1 MTDKIIIGYSITF
14 AFMEMEMNV
23 LGIMS
28 GTSVDG
34 LDLALTHIQYDGSK
48 TTYQLLAAETIS
60 YDRAWTLRL
69 KQVMSLSGVELVQLN
84 HEYGQLIGRHAAD
97 FLKRHRLECSLIAS
111 HGHTVFH
118 QPEHGI
124 TLQTGSGAD
133 IAAITGINTVCDF
146 RSLDVALGGQGAPLV
161 PIGDELFF
169 SEFDYCLNLGGIA
182 NISCHYNGQRIAFDI
197 CPANMALNL
206 IAEQLGYSFDK
217 DGELASKGMLNKS
230 LLEQLNGLSQD
241 HLPFPR
247 SLGAEW
253 FNQQFL
259 PILKSFDLR
268 PEDKLHTVSHH
279 IAYQISKALIKEAN
293 TSATILVTGGGARNN
308 YLIHLIKHYTGAA
321 IILPDSKII
330 DFKEAI
336 IFALLGFLRYN
347 HQINTLSSVTGSSI
361 NSSGGVIYRII
372 PPKQ

>member
-1 MTDKIIIGYSITF
+1 
-14 AFMEMEMNV
+14 MNV

-34 LDLALTHIQYDGSK
+34 LDLALTHIQFDGSK
-48 TTYQLLAAETIS
+48 IKYQLLAAETIN
-60 YDRAWTLRL
+60 YDREWTLRL
-69 KQVMSLSGVELVQLN
+69 KQAMSLSGVELVHLN
-84 HEYGQLIGRHAAD
+84 HEYGQLIGHQAAD
-97 FLKRHRLECSLIAS
+97 FLKRHRLDCNLIAS

-133 IAAITGINTVCDF
+133 IAAITGITTVCDF

-161 PIGDELFF
+161 PIGDALFF

-182 NISCHYNGQRIAFDI
+182 NISFHHNGQRIAFDI
-197 CPANMALNL
+197 CPANMALNF
-206 IAEQLGYSFDK
+206 IAEQLGYRFDK
-217 DGELASKGMLNKS
+217 DGELASKGILDQP
-230 LLEQLNGLSQD
+230 LLEQLNGLS
-241 HLPFPR
+241 HYCLPHPR

-259 PILKSFDLR
+259 PIIESFDLR

-279 IAYQISKALIKEAN
+279 IAYQISKALIKETNA
-293 TSATILVTGGGARNN
+293 SASILITGGGAKNN
-308 YLIHLIKHYTGAA
+308 FLTHLIKHYTGAA
-321 IILPDSKII
+321 IILPESKII

-347 HQINTLSSVTGSSI
+347 HRINTLSSVTGSSI

-372 PPKQ
+372 SPNL